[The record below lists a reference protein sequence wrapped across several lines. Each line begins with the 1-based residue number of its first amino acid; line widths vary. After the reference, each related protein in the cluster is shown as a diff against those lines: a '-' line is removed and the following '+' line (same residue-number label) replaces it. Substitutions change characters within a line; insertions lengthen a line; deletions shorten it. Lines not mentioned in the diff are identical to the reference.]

1 MEMKLEE
8 MLDIAEKFGDWDD
21 FGRWTFRDSDTLEIF
36 VVAILDAER
45 EAIANKVKADLDSLA
60 TNLWSEIRGEK

>member
-1 MEMKLEE
+1 MRLEE
-8 MLDIAEKFGDWDD
+8 MLDIAEKYGDLDD
-21 FGRWTFRDSDTLEIF
+21 LGRWTFRDSDTLEVF